1 MLSSSVTVI
10 HHTAGELHIAVLH
23 HTVVDVELYT
33 QCYIVHH
40 PATTDADTKIQDLG
54 AVTESAGAGLL
65 CGCAEY
71 FLWVY

>member
-1 MLSSSVTVI
+1 MLSSSVTVM

-23 HTVVDVELYT
+23 HTVVELYT

-40 PATTDADTKIQDLG
+40 PATTGADNKIQDLG

-71 FLWVY
+71 LLWVY